1 MAQSQPSAVP
11 RQRRCRFM
19 PRDRK
24 RLYFLLALLAFSV
37 VLLILAL
44 VGIAIGSDEI
54 LGFVA
59 VFSAGLVGAVLPI
72 SPISGALAAGVF
84 AGLGMNP
91 ILAAVAAGIAE
102 PIGALPYYT
111 GGIGINRAATKAKGY
126 SRFEGWMKRR
136 TGITLFLA
144 CVVPGP
150 WAKIGYVMSGSA
162 RYPLWKFLLL
172 SAAGTGIKALAYAF
186 AGDRISSLIS
196 SMLS

>member
-172 SAAGTGIKALAYAF
+172 SAAGTSVKALVYAYA
-186 AGDRISSLIS
+186 ASQISAL
-196 SMLS
+196 LL